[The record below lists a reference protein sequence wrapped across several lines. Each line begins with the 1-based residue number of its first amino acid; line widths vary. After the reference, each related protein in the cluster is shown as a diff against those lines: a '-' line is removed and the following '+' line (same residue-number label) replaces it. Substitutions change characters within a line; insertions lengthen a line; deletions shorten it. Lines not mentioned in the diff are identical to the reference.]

1 MLEKLVLKKWLE
13 KCPAA
18 IQHIYALFFVIIGWV
33 IFYFAED
40 QGGMPAMGAFFA
52 SMFNFG
58 GIAVGS
64 DALVLIM
71 SYLPMLLIAAL
82 ACTPLG
88 VTLYNKVKTASVTPL
103 LQSVYCAVVLMC
115 STALL
120 VAGSYNPF
128 IYFRF

>member
-1 MLEKLVLKKWLE
+1 MLKKWLA

-18 IQHIYALFFVIIGWV
+18 VQHIYSLFFIIIGWV
-33 IFYFAED
+33 IFYFAD
-40 QGGMPAMGAFFA
+40 DKGGMPALGQFLG

-58 GIAVGS
+58 GIVIGEN
-64 DALVLIM
+64 ALTLVM
-71 SYLPMLLIAAL
+71 SYLPMLIVGCVAA
-82 ACTPLG
+82 TPLG
-88 VTLYNKVKTASVTPL
+88 ALLYKKVRATAAAPA
-103 LQSVYCAVVLMC
+103 LQAVYCAAVLFI